1 MFDQLF
7 EVVPHGLELLWELF
21 VAMVFALLA
30 AVFLERMKRAR
41 RVPRLALP
49 RIALDLTKPAVV
61 FVLQVVAVLA
71 ALSIFHL
78 MGKL

>member
-49 RIALDLTKPAVV
+49 GS
-61 FVLQVVAVLA
+61 
-71 ALSIFHL
+71 LST
-78 MGKL
+78 